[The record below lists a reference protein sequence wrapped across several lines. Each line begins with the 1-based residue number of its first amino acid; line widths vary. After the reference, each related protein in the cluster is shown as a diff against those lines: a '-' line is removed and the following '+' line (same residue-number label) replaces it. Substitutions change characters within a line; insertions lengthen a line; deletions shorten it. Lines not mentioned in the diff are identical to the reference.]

1 MTVRTRQSVYDL
13 APGDETLDW
22 YRKAIGELIARPND
36 DPTSWRYVGA
46 VHGNF
51 NLPKPPALDKFWDQC
66 QHSTWYFLP
75 WHRGYLAA
83 FEALIA
89 KTVEGLGGPSDWA
102 LPYWNYSADLSQ
114 TPDAR
119 VLPPAFRDRDMA
131 DGSPNWLWSPREL
144 DVNGNVVMTADDV
157 DLGALTEPKFSD
169 PATISRDFG
178 GSKTGFAHFGNG
190 PGALELV
197 PHNAIH
203 RRIGGFM
210 ANPDLA
216 ALDPIFWL
224 HHCNIDR
231 LWEEWIH
238 LGNGHENPVDPDWL
252 TGISFDMH
260 DGDGVPFQFDCA
272 GMRDTTTVLHG
283 YRYDSI
289 PPAPTPTPGPTSEG
303 EMVIMAAADDA
314 ELAGASEG
322 PVELTQDKVRARVKM
337 QPELS
342 GMSFLESAMPTPI
355 HVYLRLEGI
364 TGRGIPQ
371 DYRVMIDL
379 EGDTEPPLPVGLLT
393 TFGVANASNPDAPH
407 GGAGLTQIYDITKA
421 AERLKLTTESAPL
434 VQVTFEK
441 VPGGAV
447 PESAPHGL
455 EDLTHKS
462 EEDSHLQVQRI
473 GIYFR

>member
-1 MTVRTRQSVYDL
+1 MDSSRQRTRE
-13 APGDETLDW
+13 PG
-22 YRKAIGELIARPND
+22 R
-36 DPTSWRYVGA
+36 S
-46 VHGNF
+46 
-51 NLPKPPALDKFWDQC
+51 
-66 QHSTWYFLP
+66 
-75 WHRGYLAA
+75 
-83 FEALIA
+83 
-89 KTVEGLGGPSDWA
+89 
-102 LPYWNYSADLSQ
+102 
-114 TPDAR
+114 
-119 VLPPAFRDRDMA
+119 
-131 DGSPNWLWSPREL
+131 
-144 DVNGNVVMTADDV
+144 
-157 DLGALTEPKFSD
+157 
-169 PATISRDFG
+169 
-178 GSKTGFAHFGNG
+178 
-190 PGALELV
+190 
-197 PHNAIH
+197 
-203 RRIGGFM
+203 
-210 ANPDLA
+210 
-216 ALDPIFWL
+216 
-224 HHCNIDR
+224 
-231 LWEEWIH
+231 
-238 LGNGHENPVDPDWL
+238 DWL

-393 TFGVANASNPDAPH
+393 TFGVANASNPDEPH

-447 PESAPHGL
+447 PSPRRMALRISRTNLKKTRTCRSNASGSISVEQGPSSANQPRHFGTGCDHIDAVGSFLGCAADDVSLGHLSGFVPFPRGGHISQFSSSSRSAAALDFPHLAGAGMDIDGPGDDGSAL
-455 EDLTHKS
+455 CPCAKRSLSFQLSHQTVRKCYLRNLRFCGFRVACRGHCNPTDLSAQDGHRAWSRYPWPNSVVWLGVSMARDPHSYSDRCALPSASLSIDRK
-462 EEDSHLQVQRI
+462 ECRLLRLKAGCI
-473 GIYFR
+473 L